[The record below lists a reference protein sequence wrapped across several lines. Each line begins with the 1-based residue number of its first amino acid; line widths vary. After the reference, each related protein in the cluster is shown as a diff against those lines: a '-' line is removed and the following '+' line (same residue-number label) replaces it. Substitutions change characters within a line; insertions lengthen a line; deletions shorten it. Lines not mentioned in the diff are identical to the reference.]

1 MLNMIGRIHS
11 FESFGTMDGPGI
23 RTVVFLQGCRF
34 RCLYCHNPD
43 TWDENAGIIMT
54 VQDLLEQ
61 ILRYKPYFEA
71 SGGGVTISG
80 GEPLLQAGFVLELF
94 RRLKE
99 AGIHTCLDT
108 SGFIPSN
115 TETALLNDLIFNT
128 DLVLLDVKHPDPFV
142 HRRITGHGNSEPRR
156 FAEMLKEHNTS
167 VWLRYVVVPGYTD
180 NADAIIALKKYA
192 ASFSNIEKVEYLPFH
207 KMGEFKWEAL
217 GLPYELKNVQ
227 PPAPEFM
234 LTLAGI

>member
-1 MLNMIGRIHS
+1 MLNITGRIHS

-115 TETALLNDLIFNT
+115 TETALLNDLISNT
-128 DLVLLDVKHPDPFV
+128 DLVLLDVKHPDPIV

-234 LTLAGI
+234 RTLAGI